1 MLRETQMA
9 GARINNLTLSSA
21 TFGGGIFLDI
31 PLHKA
36 AQGGQQE
43 LTRRSL
49 RCVYAAAIHLL
60 YPACAAR
67 CEFGGGT
74 LHPGTSGIPGGAIAY
89 EEGEQL
95 GGGRPS
101 GRTGGRGRRA
111 RVVMNFWTKVLRLAG
126 LDEDNLER
134 HEWVAKCGWPY
145 GVRQLLGL
153 SGRGPGEVLLGTGR
167 YEEKTVDGVKR
178 VFPVDANVADAVS
191 RDDFARARREGWTGV
206 QTPASETM
214 CIPAKS
220 VGDFFY
226 LVDEAAL
233 DLVSCSPAWLAE
245 PVRCVARCAGWC

>member
-9 GARINNLTLSSA
+9 GARINHLTLPSA

-31 PLHKA
+31 PLRKA

-67 CEFGGGT
+67 HHLATVVPGAAR
-74 LHPGTSGIPGGAIAY
+74 GTSGIPGGAIAD

-111 RVVMNFWTKVLRLAG
+111 RVVMNFWAKVLR
-126 LDEDNLER
+126 
-134 HEWVAKCGWPY
+134 P
-145 GVRQLLGL
+145 
-153 SGRGPGEVLLGTGR
+153 SGTRRGESGAPRVGGEVWLALRGAPVVGLVGAGARRGVVRLWPSRVRPGPLQKPRRAHVGAGTGR

-178 VFPVDANVADAVS
+178 VFPVDVPVS
-191 RDDFARARREGWTGV
+191 GHHATPGVVTGRRC
-206 QTPASETM
+206 ASST
-214 CIPAKS
+214 
-220 VGDFFY
+220 
-226 LVDEAAL
+226 
-233 DLVSCSPAWLAE
+233 
-245 PVRCVARCAGWC
+245 PVRA